1 MNYWKIETIRWFIYI
16 QAVTIDTATR
26 RGIKAIMKKRDNLK
40 IGGALD
46 ITIQRVTKK
55 QYEEGINEIP

>member
-1 MNYWKIETIRWFIYI
+1 MNYWKIDTVRWLVYI

-26 RGIKAIMKKRDNLK
+26 RGIRAIMKKRDNLK
-40 IGGALD
+40 IGEALD

-55 QYEEGINEIP
+55 QYEKGNEIH